1 MIHYRSF
8 RNADPPSLVKL
19 WNSAVPE
26 SSSARPLKVHELDG
40 HAFNSPIFDPEGLI
54 VAERDGQPVGFV
66 HAGFGPDDSDPSRPF
81 RLDREMGAVV
91 MLAVPPGEEDA
102 EIARGLV
109 IAAEHYLRGKGAK
122 VLYGGGALPMNPF
135 YWGLYGGSEAA
146 GVPSSHFQFASA
158 LTELG
163 YEPVSTAVH
172 LHFDLQRPD
181 PRDPRAGI
189 HRRQL
194 ETVFEED
201 PIDLSWWEALALGDF
216 HPLRVGLRS
225 RADGVEVARAFTW
238 DMTWFGRDEGRPR
251 LGVFGVEVHSMHR
264 RKGYA
269 RFLFGEIV
277 RHARERG
284 FLTLEVQALADNE
297 PAMSF
302 YQAVDFEPVEQS
314 TVFRLP
320 APFPD
325 RSRP

>member
-1 MIHYRSF
+1 MGVPDQ
-8 RNADPPSLVKL
+8 NVVK
-19 WNSAVPE
+19 
-26 SSSARPLKVHELDG
+26 PLRVHE
-40 HAFNSPIFDPEGLI
+40 FDNQAIDSICFEPNGLI
-54 VAERDGQPVGFV
+54 VAEREGRLVGFV
-66 HAGFGPDDSDPSRPF
+66 HAGFGPELPIDPAAPTALARS
-81 RLDREMGAVV
+81 MGSIV
-91 MLAVPPGEEDA
+91 MLVVEPVSDA
-102 EIARGLV
+102 YEIAMELVLCAERYLASRG
-109 IAAEHYLRGKGAK
+109 AE
-122 VLYGGGALPMNPF
+122 VLYAGSQYPLNPF